1 MQNAKRQD
9 TLENKHRAQQFSI
22 DRLVATLRWKQ
33 QQLASPLNL
42 LFFSGIF
49 NEAHHLLN
57 SYQVLTVA
65 SKECSEIVKRVALN
79 LIQCHLTDIEG

>member
-33 QQLASPLNL
+33 RQLESPLNL
-42 LFFSGIF
+42 IFFSGIF
-49 NEAHHLLN
+49 NEADQLLI
-57 SYQVLTVA
+57 SYYKLLLFT
-65 SKECSEIVKRVALN
+65 N
-79 LIQCHLTDIEG
+79 